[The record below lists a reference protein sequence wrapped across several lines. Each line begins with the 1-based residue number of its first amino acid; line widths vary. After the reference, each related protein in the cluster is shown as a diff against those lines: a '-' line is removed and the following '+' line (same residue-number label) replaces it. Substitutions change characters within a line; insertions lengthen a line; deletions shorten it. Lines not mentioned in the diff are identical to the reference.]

1 MWGWYGSPGDWWIFP
16 LVMPLVMIT
25 VMLVMAFVFRGFF
38 WSGPWSGGLRHDRD
52 HDDALDILRR
62 RLAQGEINEEEYQAK
77 RKLLLG

>member
-1 MWGWYGSPGDWWIFP
+1 MWGWYGGPGGWWIFP

-38 WSGPWSGGLRHDRD
+38 GSGPWSGGHRHD
-52 HDDALDILRR
+52 HANDDALDILRR
-62 RLAQGEINEEEYQAK
+62 RLANGEINDEEYQAK